1 MKLQKALDISA
12 DILISALT
20 EYVRQNGQ
28 DYHKDGAY
36 IDSDGEERNT
46 WEDNMDIFADEGERI
61 TKILDF
67 YNWVGCQITT
77 QQVCNPDKED
87 SLNDAFT
94 TQAVY
99 ALYIVEHNGEERL
112 WYYSFYNPGVEYRDE
127 ESEPEH
133 APVDSLGVD
142 ELVLMAATIIHC
154 ENND

>member
-12 DILISALT
+12 DMLISALT
-20 EYVRQNGQ
+20 EYVRNNGQ
-28 DYHKDGAY
+28 DYQTDGAY

-46 WEDNMDIFADEGERI
+46 WEDDMDIFADEGERI

-67 YNWVGCQITT
+67 YNWEGCQITT
-77 QQVCNPDKED
+77 QRVCNPDKED
-87 SLNDAFT
+87 SLSDVFA

-99 ALYIVEHNGEERL
+99 ALYIVERDGEERL
-112 WYYSFYNPGVEYRDE
+112 WYYSFYNTGVEYRDE

-133 APVDSLGVD
+133 APVDSMGVD

-154 ENND
+154 DNNN

>member
-28 DYHKDGAY
+28 DYHKDGVY

-46 WEDNMDIFADEGERI
+46 WEDNMDIFEDEGERI

-67 YNWVGCQITT
+67 YNWAGCQITT
-77 QQVCNPDKED
+77 QSVCNPVEGD
-87 SLNDAFT
+87 SLNYVFT

-99 ALYIVEHNGEERL
+99 ALYIVERDGEERL
-112 WYYSFYNPGVEYRDE
+112 WYYSFYNQGVEYRDE

-133 APVDSLGVD
+133 APVEMLDTDV
-142 ELVLMAATIIHC
+142 LVMLAATIIHC